1 MAGKFWYTD
10 SNGKR
15 KRTAAGVKHEYE
27 KFQSSAKAKAERASR
42 NSARRSAL
50 KSGRVHK
57 GDGKDID
64 HKDSTLDTTHQV
76 IFGWFPAKQTAVKK
90 RTLARE
96 EAGEVEAHGEYRQT
110 QRVRRPVSGLGGTY
124 CVRFFCRK
132 Y

>member
-1 MAGKFWYTD
+1 MGKLWVTV
-10 SNGKR
+10 NGKR

-64 HKDSTLDTTHQV
+64 HKDSNPRHNASSNLRVVSRKTNR
-76 IFGWFPAKQTAVKK
+76 GKK
-90 RTLARE
+90 ENSRKR
-96 EAGEVEAHGEYRQT
+96 GS
-110 QRVRRPVSGLGGTY
+110 RRSRSSWGV
-124 CVRFFCRK
+124 
-132 Y
+132 

>member
-1 MAGKFWYTD
+1 MGKLWYTD

-15 KRTAAGVKHEYE
+15 KRTAAGIKHEYQ

-64 HKDSTLDTTHQV
+64 HKNSNPLQNSASNLRVVSRKTNR
-76 IFGWFPAKQTAVKK
+76 GKK
-90 RTLARE
+90 E
-96 EAGEVEAHGEYRQT
+96 NS
-110 QRVRRPVSGLGGTY
+110 RRRGSRRSRSSWGT
-124 CVRFFCRK
+124 
-132 Y
+132 

>member
-1 MAGKFWYTD
+1 MGKLWVIV
-10 SNGKR
+10 NGKR

-64 HKDSTLDTTHQV
+64 HKDSNPRHNASSNLRVVSRKTNR
-76 IFGWFPAKQTAVKK
+76 GKK
-90 RTLARE
+90 E
-96 EAGEVEAHGEYRQT
+96 NS
-110 QRVRRPVSGLGGTY
+110 RRRGSRRSRSSWGV
-124 CVRFFCRK
+124 
-132 Y
+132 